1 MKKLKYII
9 LLLLSPLLVSFYEPE
24 EAMFGPPSYPNI
36 SSYWKITPIVKVC
49 KVLPIPNSR
58 VERALDY
65 WRRLGYTFEEVIY
78 DDESMSCAGRPL
90 FGEIVI
96 TIPGQKFNYD
106 NIALTRRSANKEMNM
121 ILYAEV
127 HMQAKYIT
135 KERVLEHE
143 IGHALGW
150 DHTARRYHM
159 MHRTWD
165 FGGHDSIGL
174 NNKRYKEL
182 SEELSEE
189 SVAE

>member
-1 MKKLKYII
+1 MKKLKYFI

-24 EAMFGPPSYPNI
+24 EAMFGPPSYPEI

-58 VERALDY
+58 VEKALDY
-65 WRRLGYTFEEVIY
+65 WKRLGYTFEEVIY
-78 DDESMSCAGRPL
+78 NDESMSCVGRPL

-96 TIPGQKFNYD
+96 TIPDQKFNYD

-121 ILYAEV
+121 ILYAEI
-127 HMQAKYIT
+127 HMQPKYIT

-150 DHTARRYHM
+150 DHTARRYHL

-165 FGGHDSIGL
+165 HGGHDSTGSD
-174 NNKRYKEL
+174 NKRYKEL
-182 SEELSEE
+182 SEELSED
-189 SVAE
+189 SVTE

>member
-1 MKKLKYII
+1 MKKLKYFI
-9 LLLLSPLLVSFYEPE
+9 LLLLSPLLVAFYEPE
-24 EAMFGPPSYPNI
+24 EVMFGPPSYPKI

-49 KVLPIPNSR
+49 KVLPISNSR
-58 VERALDY
+58 VEKALDY

-78 DDESMSCAGRPL
+78 NDESMSCAGRPL
-90 FGEIVI
+90 YGEIII

-106 NIALTRRSANKEMNM
+106 NIALTRRFANKEMNM

-159 MHRTWD
+159 MHRTWEA
-165 FGGHDSIGL
+165 GGHDSTGL
-174 NNKRYKEL
+174 KNERYKEL

-189 SVAE
+189 SVTE